1 MNETSQ
7 LNGQFSTSD
16 SARTG
21 SELAETQDIL
31 SEVLRGF
38 PLSSRQMLSFT
49 SFSIRHEQI
58 AIDIQMLS

>member
-21 SELAETQDIL
+21 SELAKTQAIL
-31 SEVLRGF
+31 SEIFRGF
-38 PLSSRQMLSFT
+38 RLSSRQMLSLT

-58 AIDIQMLS
+58 AIDVQILS